1 MRLFWC
7 SPRQVQLKI
16 CKLMAKPKWRTTR
29 AWSSTSAW
37 VQQQLV
43 QNRRQQAAH
52 LLPLP
57 TRLLLALES
66 QVSPVMMTNLAHR
79 TTQHQTP
86 NSNRQSTSQHSSVT
100 HLPKSTISSA
110 ISYSRDSILKRVL
123 QLSNNSDACHNQFS
137 SSSYTS
143 YLSIGLTLIH
153 IPP

>member
-1 MRLFWC
+1 
-7 SPRQVQLKI
+7 
-16 CKLMAKPKWRTTR
+16 MAKPKWRTTR

-86 NSNRQSTSQHSSVT
+86 NSNRQSRGLARHLLRLEHQGTSGIQQSHT
-100 HLPKSTISSA
+100 G
-110 ISYSRDSILKRVL
+110 KRS
-123 QLSNNSDACHNQFS
+123 QTPS
-137 SSSYTS
+137 
-143 YLSIGLTLIH
+143 LTLEQSV
-153 IPP
+153 